1 MRWTSSITVI
11 GPISSMGH
19 LSPRWGLHW
28 SGHIFLD
35 TFRPAGTAHFD
46 VFTLFHQ
53 SIILSKTHNILQMP
67 AISVRNQEKLSKL

>member
-1 MRWTSSITVI
+1 MLWTRIITVI

-35 TFRPAGTAHFD
+35 TFRPAGAAHFD

-53 SIILSKTHNILQMP
+53 SII
-67 AISVRNQEKLSKL
+67 RNSQYQDGRSFFYSEIYN